1 MRPLY
6 LSAIAPP
13 NIAPALGGQTQ
24 ESLRPFVA
32 YLLAA
37 RNAARAREARSQCRW
52 EAVDSD
58 QPIRLTPLDSVVEV
72 TRDGFAYRVE
82 GWTDPPSPHPLFIGA
97 AFRPVAPK
105 RAEHGPQG
113 VCVWLDEEV
122 GDGETVYWQGRQVH
136 LVAVATAW
144 PARVVVRRAGAIANV
159 RERRESPTALRLI
172 VEGAAP
178 DAVTSETGVPIAHR
192 VVEPHVG
199 STTLRGQRTV
209 QPWTGERV
217 LTPATPFDAE
227 ILSSDNGVRWSW
239 AEEAGQ
245 RRRRGVLVQLLP
257 PDDIDEQATVD
268 PRAAYCEEGVREV
281 RTQKGGGDRNAYRV
295 FGFRRESYRLELDRL
310 PPEGSSLFLPA
321 HTHAIQRQLAAVYR
335 LRDSPL
341 PHHRGLLTLC
351 EDPKRVRWDRAHRA
365 PVTRWF
371 VLDDDRWD
379 GTVEQREFVEKAL
392 GTPDFAF
399 LEGPP
404 GSGKTHA
411 ICELVLQLIS
421 DPQRP
426 QRVLLCSTTH
436 VAVDNVLERLLG
448 RFGDL
453 VEAVRI
459 GRSERVDERV
469 LSCQIDRRIDALL
482 DTWRA
487 RGALAGLDETA
498 LERAAE
504 EAVLAGAN
512 LTCGTTTGILAH
524 PYIRRSDEG
533 SGPRWPYFDVLI
545 LDEASKTTLQEFLV
559 PAQLARRWIIVG
571 DVRQLPPFTDPR
583 DLEAS
588 IAEVND
594 EDRARLPDA
603 VQRACLLLFRLTRAE
618 AGAGRVR
625 WLIVEPREV
634 LDALEWEIDL
644 RGEREGGGQPELVR
658 LVDEATRSEDVTISD
673 LVGKRPAALRVF
685 GADWLLVA
693 DEDLER
699 VQAVLPPHF
708 VPLRSNDAES
718 ALARRQTWWTIT
730 FGKLHP
736 PVRETRRRNYGL
748 VEEVAVAQRTFLR
761 EQTWAAQIAW
771 RLGRVHQLSSARN
784 DRDRE
789 WRQAEV
795 DLLMP
800 AGPPFS
806 EWVPQAIDAIRDVGV
821 RSVIEALRVRR
832 LDPRVRRR
840 SALTDAIPEQVWAER
855 AVLLSC
861 QHRMHPDI
869 SGLPSKLFYDGLALH
884 DANTLDDRDGRV
896 GWSFYRHAPGRRVWL
911 DVKGHE
917 ERGTN
922 PREVEAV
929 GRLLQEWQEYARN
942 HTRADG
948 RPWEVAC
955 LSFYNRQELALRDEL
970 RRLTNHR
977 RGETRFELPNTVI
990 ACATVDRFQGREA
1003 DLVILSL
1010 RNTARPGHM
1019 DSPNRLNVAITRARF
1034 MLILVG
1040 NRRYFAEDCPSE
1052 ELTALAEQTPVLPK
1066 ELRR

>member
-1 MRPLY
+1 M
-6 LSAIAPP
+6 
-13 NIAPALGGQTQ
+13 
-24 ESLRPFVA
+24 
-32 YLLAA
+32 
-37 RNAARAREARSQCRW
+37 
-52 EAVDSD
+52 
-58 QPIRLTPLDSVVEV
+58 VEL

-82 GWTDPPSPHPLFIGA
+82 GWTEPPSPHPLFIGA
-97 AFRPVAPK
+97 AFRPVVPM
-105 RAEHGPQG
+105 RTEHGAQG
-113 VCVWLDEEV
+113 VTVWLTEEV
-122 GDGETVYWQGRQVH
+122 GEGETVYWQGRQVQ
-136 LVAVATAW
+136 LVAVNAAW
-144 PARVVVRRAGAIANV
+144 PARLVIRRGGAITPV
-159 RERRESPTALRLI
+159 RERRESPAFLRLI
-172 VEGAAP
+172 VEGAPP
-178 DAVTSETGVPIAHR
+178 DSVLSEVGLPIAHR

-199 STTLRGQRTV
+199 AASLRGQRTS

-217 LTPATPFDAE
+217 LTPVTPFDAE
-227 ILSSDNGVRWSW
+227 ILTSDNGVRWSW
-239 AEEAGQ
+239 SEDAGQ
-245 RRRRGVLVQLLP
+245 RRRRGVLIQLLA
-257 PDDIDEQATVD
+257 PDDVDDQATVD
-268 PRAAYCEEGVREV
+268 PRVAYCEEGVREV

-295 FGFRRESYRLELDRL
+295 LGSRRETYRLELDRL
-310 PPEGSSLFLPA
+310 PPDGSSVFLPA
-321 HTHAIQRQLAAVYR
+321 NTHAIQRQLAAVYR

-351 EDPKRVRWDRAHRA
+351 EDPKKVHWARAQRARVSKWY
-365 PVTRWF
+365 
-371 VLDDDRWD
+371 VLDDHRWD
-379 GTVEQREFVEKAL
+379 GTLEQREFVEKAL

-411 ICELVLQLIS
+411 ICELVLQLIC

-448 RFGDL
+448 KFADV

-459 GRSERVDERV
+459 GKAERVDERV
-469 LSCQIDRRIDALL
+469 LGCQIDRRIDSLI

-487 RGALAGLDETA
+487 RGALSGLDDTA

-504 EAVLAGAN
+504 ETVLAGAN

-559 PAQLARRWIIVG
+559 PAQLARRWVVVG

-588 IAEVND
+588 LAEVNN
-594 EDRARLPDA
+594 EEGARLPDA
-603 VQRACLLLFRLTRAE
+603 LQRACLLLFRLTRAE
-618 AGAGRVR
+618 AGWGRVR
-625 WLIVEPREV
+625 WLIVEPAEV
-634 LDALEWEIDL
+634 LDALVWEVAA
-644 RGEREGGGQPELVR
+644 RQERDDGGQPELAR
-658 LVDEATRSEDVTISD
+658 LVHQATGPDEVAIAD
-673 LVGKRPAALRVF
+673 LLARRPSSLRVL

-693 DEDLER
+693 DADLPR
-699 VQAVLPPHF
+699 VQAALPPHF
-708 VPLRSNDAES
+708 VPLRSLGAES
-718 ALARRQTWWTIT
+718 TLSRRQTWWTT
-730 FGKLHP
+730 SFGKLQP
-736 PVRETRRRNYGL
+736 PVRENRRKQFGS
-748 VEEVAVAQRTFLR
+748 VEELAAAQQTFLR
-761 EQTWAAQIAW
+761 EETWAAQIAW

-784 DRDRE
+784 DRDRT
-789 WRQAEV
+789 WRQEEV

-800 AGPPFS
+800 AGHPFC
-806 EWVPQAIDAIRDVGV
+806 EWVPPAIDAIRDVGV
-821 RSVIEALRVRR
+821 RSVIESLRVRR
-832 LDPRVRRR
+832 VDPRVRKR
-840 SALTDAIPEQVWAER
+840 SALTDAIPEQVWSDR
-855 AVLLSC
+855 SVLLSR
-861 QHRMHPDI
+861 QHRMHPGI
-869 SGLPSKLFYDGLALH
+869 SELPSKLFYDGLALH
-884 DANTLDDRDGRV
+884 DANTLEGRDARI
-896 GWSFYRHAPGRRVWL
+896 GWGFLGHALGRRVWL

-929 GRLLQEWQEYARN
+929 GHLLQQWAEHART
-942 HTRADG
+942 HTRTDD

-970 RRLTNHR
+970 RRLTGHR
-977 RGETRFELPNTVI
+977 RGETRFELPNTVV

-1010 RNTARPGHM
+1010 RNTSRPGHM

-1052 ELTALAEQTPVLPK
+1052 ELTALAEQTPVLPR
-1066 ELRR
+1066 EARR